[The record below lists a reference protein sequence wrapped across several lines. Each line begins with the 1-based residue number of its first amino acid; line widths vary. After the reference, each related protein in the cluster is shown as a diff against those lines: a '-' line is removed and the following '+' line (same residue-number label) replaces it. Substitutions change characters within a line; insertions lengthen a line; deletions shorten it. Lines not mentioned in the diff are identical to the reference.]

1 MRFCYRRLSVFDRG
15 NRSLWRTTHDMRA
28 GYGHFVQVLVDRMR
42 GKPAAIP
49 SKVPSCLQRLQ
60 YLRDPVPSDRLKRC
74 G

>member
-1 MRFCYRRLSVFDRG
+1 
-15 NRSLWRTTHDMRA
+15 MRA
-28 GYGHFVQVLVDRMR
+28 GDGHFVQVFVDRMR

-60 YLRDPVPSDRLKRC
+60 YLRDPAPSDRLKRC